1 MTGQDVTDVGRDALP
16 LRHPGDLD
24 PVLDRIG
31 VARLVLIGEASHGTS
46 EFYRWRAELTRR
58 LVVEKG
64 FSFIGVEGSSPP
76 SGASWPRSCT
86 PTAGASCARSSPP
99 PSAPSTP

>member
-31 VARLVLIGEASHGTS
+31 VAGLVLIGEASHGT
-46 EFYRWRAELTRR
+46 
-58 LVVEKG
+58 
-64 FSFIGVEGSSPP
+64 
-76 SGASWPRSCT
+76 
-86 PTAGASCARSSPP
+86 
-99 PSAPSTP
+99 

>member
-64 FSFIGVEGSSPP
+64 FSFIGV
-76 SGASWPRSCT
+76 
-86 PTAGASCARSSPP
+86 
-99 PSAPSTP
+99 